1 MKSAGIT
8 KPLEPLEAQ
17 QIDLPKPMGPH
28 VLVKVYSSGV
38 CHSDI
43 HLWDGGRTI

>member
-8 KPLEPLEAQ
+8 KPLGPVEAQ
-17 QIDLPKPMGPH
+17 QIDLPEPMGPQ

-43 HLWDGGRTI
+43 HLWNGGRTI

>member
-1 MKSAGIT
+1 MKSARIT
-8 KPLEPLEAQ
+8 KPLEPLESK
-17 QIDLPKPMGPH
+17 QIEPPKPMGPQ

-43 HLWDGGRTI
+43 YLWDGGRTI